1 MHLKTDKMKHWQ
13 TKEYEDFLAK
23 NKPEVV
29 LSKSQRIFYDAVM
42 TGQNVWLKGKAGTG
56 KTWITKLVVEAL
68 ESRGKKVIVM
78 APTGIAATNI
88 GGATLHSTFGL
99 SPHGV
104 LTFESCNFLKT
115 EKRRVL
121 DAADVL
127 VIDEVSMMR
136 ADILDGLNWT
146 LIKNGC
152 SNLQYKQIIFIGDM
166 KQLKAVADDN
176 MKSVMLGIYDGVE
189 FHNAKIFE
197 KLNILEIDLVEMQRQ
212 SDPEFIENLNIVRDG
227 QKAPYFRKFF
237 SEEPHGI
244 ILAPHNSTV
253 NRYNMEGLQK
263 QEGKKYTFNAEVSDN
278 VKASDFNLESQIQV
292 KDGCKIMYLINSKNN
307 NLVNGTMGIFR
318 QRTTS
323 EGFDQYFIEVK
334 GVQYLLEIIE
344 LSKKEY
350 VLNQEENKLELKE
363 IGSIKQYPF
372 KLAYAL
378 TIHKSQGLT
387 FENATIDLSLPCFVE
402 GQLYVALSRLKSP
415 EGLRIIQP
423 IKNLNTGG

>member
-1 MHLKTDKMKHWQ
+1 MS
-13 TKEYEDFLAK
+13 
-23 NKPEVV
+23 
-29 LSKSQRIFYDAVM
+29 LSKSQQIFFDAAM
-42 TGQNVWLKGKAGTG
+42 LGQNVWLKGKAGTG
-56 KTWITKLVVEAL
+56 KTWVTKLVVKAL
-68 ESRGKKVIVM
+68 EDRRKKVIVM

-99 SPHGV
+99 SPHGM
-104 LTFESCNFLKT
+104 LTFETCNFLKS

-121 DAADVL
+121 DAADVI
-127 VIDEVSMMR
+127 VIDEVSMLR
-136 ADILDGLNWT
+136 ADLLDALNWT

-152 SNLQYKQIIFIGDM
+152 SGLQSKQVIFIGDM

-176 MKSVMLGIYDGVE
+176 MKSVMLGTYDGVE
-189 FHNAKIFE
+189 FYNAKIF
-197 KLNILEIDLVEMQRQ
+197 KQLNVLEVDLVEMQRQ
-212 SDPEFIENLNIVRDG
+212 TDTEFIENLNIVREG

-237 SEEPHGI
+237 SDEAHGV

-253 NRYNMEGLQK
+253 NRYNMEGLER
-263 QEGKKYTFNAEVSDN
+263 QEGKKYTLKAIVTDN
-278 VKASDFNLESQIQV
+278 VKASDFNMESEIQV
-292 KDGCKIMYLINSKNN
+292 KDGCKIMYLMNSKNN
-307 NLVNGTMGIFR
+307 NLVNGTMGVFR
-318 QRTTS
+318 QETDS
-323 EGFDQYFIEVK
+323 NGFDKYFIEVNEIR
-334 GVQYLLEIIE
+334 YLLEIME

-350 VLNQEENKLELKE
+350 VLNEEDNVLQLKE

-423 IKNLNTGG
+423 IKN

>member
-1 MHLKTDKMKHWQ
+1 MS
-13 TKEYEDFLAK
+13 
-23 NKPEVV
+23 
-29 LSKSQRIFYDAVM
+29 LSKSQEKFFDAAM
-42 TGQNVWLKGKAGTG
+42 TGHNIVLSGKAGTG
-56 KTWITKLVVEAL
+56 KTYITKLVVKAL
-68 ESRGKKVIVM
+68 QDRFKKVIVM

-88 GGATLHSTFGL
+88 GGATIHSTFGL
-99 SPHGV
+99 SPHGM
-104 LTFESCNFLKT
+104 LTFEACNFLKT

-121 DAADVL
+121 NAADVF
-127 VIDEVSMMR
+127 VIDEISMLR

-152 SNLQYKQIIFIGDM
+152 NGLESKQIIFIGDM

-176 MKSVMLGIYDGVE
+176 MKSVMLGTYDGVE
-189 FHNAKIFE
+189 FYNAKIFK
-197 KLNILEIDLVEMQRQ
+197 KLNVVEVDLVEMQRQ
-212 SDPEFIENLNIVRDG
+212 TDPEFIENLNIVRNG
-227 QKAPYFRKFF
+227 QKAPYFRRFF
-237 SEEPHGI
+237 NEETHGV

-253 NRYNMEGLQK
+253 NRYNMEGLER
-263 QEGKKYTFNAEVSDN
+263 QEGKKYTFKAIVSDN
-278 VKASDFNLESQIQV
+278 VKTSDFNMESEIQI

-318 QRTTS
+318 QRTDS
-323 EGFDQYFIEVK
+323 NGFSQYFIEVD
-334 GVQYLLEIIE
+334 GIQYLLEIIE

-350 VLNQEENKLELKE
+350 VLNEEDNVLELKE

-387 FENATIDLSLPCFVE
+387 FENATIDLTLPCFAE

-423 IKNLNTGG
+423 IKN